1 MFIGSIIKCGCCGE
15 EYLIPTGYTASTT
28 LLAKA
33 LKYDDLCPICEDVI
47 VVGVRSAIKTLRG
60 GLEVVAPIHIGEVT
74 TDQPTTPELLRLVSL
89 EEELGYVEA
98 RKPPQGKHLGA
109 VDE

>member
-1 MFIGSIIKCGCCGE
+1 MYVATIWKCGCCGE
-15 EYLIPTGYTASTT
+15 EFRDTKLMRIPST
-28 LLAKA
+28 LGSA
-33 LKYDDLCPICEDVI
+33 LKYDDLCPTCEDVI
-47 VVGVRSAIKTLRG
+47 VAGVRSALKTLRG